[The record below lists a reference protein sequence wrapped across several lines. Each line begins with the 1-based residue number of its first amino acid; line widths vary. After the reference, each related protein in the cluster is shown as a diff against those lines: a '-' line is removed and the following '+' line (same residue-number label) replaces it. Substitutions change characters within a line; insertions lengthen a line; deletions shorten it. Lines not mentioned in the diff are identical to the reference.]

1 MASQRRISF
10 GVVEALK
17 EVAPGIHRLG
27 DWFVNWYLVEDE
39 GEITIVDAGDRD
51 HWRMLG
57 PALESLGV
65 DPGKVTAVVLTHA
78 DVDHIGFA
86 EQARRELGA
95 HVYLHEDAAP
105 YAEGKER
112 TREGR
117 LWRYVRHP
125 EALRL
130 AARFAMPG
138 RQTGA
143 PVRESSKFR
152 DGDVLEVPGRPRVI
166 HTPGHAPGHSSFL
179 FEDRGVLVS
188 GDALI
193 TWSPLTGR
201 RGPQI
206 MSSGLNHDTDEAM
219 RSLDR
224 LEGVEA
230 DTLLPGHGE
239 PWHGKLAAALE
250 RAREA
255 GRS

>member
-1 MASQRRISF
+1 M
-10 GVVEALK
+10 VEAPK
-17 EVAPGIHRLG
+17 QVAPGIHRLG

-51 HWRMLG
+51 HWPLLG
-57 PALESLGV
+57 AALDSLGL
-65 DPGKVTAVVLTHA
+65 DRGKVKALLLTHA

-86 EQARRELGA
+86 EQARRELEA

-112 TREGR
+112 SREGR
-117 LWRYVRHP
+117 LWRYARHP

-130 AARFAMPG
+130 AARFAAPG
-138 RQTGA
+138 RQSVT

-152 DGDVLEVPGRPRVI
+152 DGDVLEVPARPRVI
-166 HTPGHAPGHSSFL
+166 HTPGHAPGHVSFL
-179 FEDRGVLVS
+179 LEDRGVLIS

-206 MSSGLNHDTDEAM
+206 MSSGLNSDTDQAM

-224 LEGVEA
+224 LDGVEA
-230 DTLLPGHGE
+230 SCVLPGHGE
-239 PWHGKLAAALE
+239 PWHGRLAVALE